1 MDLPLYA
8 RVIWRFRLVVVVGF
22 VLAVALAAL
31 AVGMPSFKGGKPGFT
46 YRQHQTWTSTST
58 IWVTQTGFPLGRS
71 IYDQYIQT
79 GKVDSTTPST
89 PISKFSDPSRF
100 SGLATVFVALVPS
113 DGVRKI
119 MLRQGPVDGVVG
131 ASQPTLPGNTSIVL
145 PFVNVYGSAS
155 SPDAAQKLSSR
166 AARSLIA
173 YVKDEQNANN
183 ISADK
188 RVLLQVVQEA
198 EPAMLT
204 VPRSKARPV
213 IVFLATMLV
222 VIGVVFLLENVR
234 PRVRSVAASDPQAAP
249 AAAAGRLHA

>member
-8 RVIWRFRLVVVVGF
+8 RILWRFRLVVAVGF
-22 VLAVALAAL
+22 VLAVALAVLSIAT
-31 AVGMPSFKGGKPGFT
+31 PSLKGLH

-58 IWVTQTGFPLGRS
+58 IWVTQSGFPLGRS

-79 GKVDSTTPST
+79 GKVDSSTPST

-100 SGLATVFVALVPS
+100 SGLATVFVALVTS

-119 MLRQGPVDGVVG
+119 MARQGPIDGVVSS
-131 ASQPTLPGNTSIVL
+131 SQPTLPGNTSIVL
-145 PFVNVYGSAS
+145 PFVNVYGSAAT
-155 SPDAAQKLSSR
+155 PEAAERLSSR
-166 AARSLIA
+166 ASRSLIA
-173 YVKDEQNANN
+173 YVKDEQNAND

-198 EPAMLT
+198 QPAVLS
-204 VPRSKARPV
+204 VPRSKARPI

-234 PRVRSVAASDPQAAP
+234 PRVRSVPASDTQTTP